1 MRKNKD
7 QIQKITLMK
16 GMDRQKFVSKI
27 NSRINFCEN
36 KTIELICLLK
46 DDVRKKSK

>member
-1 MRKNKD
+1 
-7 QIQKITLMK
+7 MK
-16 GMDRQKFVSKI
+16 GMVGQKFISKI

-46 DDVRKKSK
+46 VDGRKTSKRINY